1 MSTIRAV
8 HSIVEDGVVLSKLHI
23 SRYCLRKSAPSVLKY
38 TQRAQM
44 GYRNIHTVPK
54 FGIGQCSVNFQQVR
68 FNSTSP
74 FNSQHPE
81 YPGPGPSISS
91 TERGRLRLEYLM
103 VELEERPELKKDVYD
118 FMELLLSIIQVHF
131 RQNEESP
138 LVSKMPVSAQHVI
151 VLFRLMWNAEINA
164 KWREVVQKMDN
175 DHLPVYM
182 SDLCLVGDYV
192 LHMLS

>member
-1 MSTIRAV
+1 
-8 HSIVEDGVVLSKLHI
+8 
-23 SRYCLRKSAPSVLKY
+23 
-38 TQRAQM
+38 
-44 GYRNIHTVPK
+44 
-54 FGIGQCSVNFQQVR
+54 
-68 FNSTSP
+68 
-74 FNSQHPE
+74 
-81 YPGPGPSISS
+81 
-91 TERGRLRLEYLM
+91 M

-131 RQNEESP
+131 RQNEQSP